1 MRRVVLV
8 HGAGGG
14 PEVWVP
20 VARKLRGVEVEAIAL
35 PGHRDGGPGCDGI
48 PAYAAWLAGLLDGP
62 AVVGGASMGG
72 AIALQ
77 LALDR
82 PELVE
87 GLVLAGTA
95 ARLRVDPAL
104 IASLEGDYA
113 AAAHALAA
121 RELAVGTHP
130 RNVEKGAALIQR
142 VPQAVTVADFR
153 ACDAFDVRE
162 RLGEIR
168 APALVVVGEDDVLTP
183 PAAAEKLAAG
193 LAPRVEIAVIQGAGH
208 LPTVEQPRLVAA
220 AVQSFLDRL

>member
-1 MRRVVLV
+1 MEDGDNVTATVEECLEEHLPLAARAEEVQLLYEGHDGTLDARGALAARRMRRLVLV

-14 PEVWVP
+14 PEVWVA
-20 VARKLRGVEVEAIAL
+20 VAGSCAASTPRPSRCPATATA
-35 PGHRDGGPGCDGI
+35 GPGCDGI
-48 PAYAAWLAGLLDGP
+48 PAYAAWLAERLDGP

-130 RNVEKGAALIQR
+130 ATSR
-142 VPQAVTVADFR
+142 R
-153 ACDAFDVRE
+153 AR
-162 RLGEIR
+162 R
-168 APALVVVGEDDVLTP
+168 
-183 PAAAEKLAAG
+183 
-193 LAPRVEIAVIQGAGH
+193 
-208 LPTVEQPRLVAA
+208 
-220 AVQSFLDRL
+220 

>member
-14 PEVWVP
+14 PEVWVA
-20 VARKLRGVEVEAIAL
+20 VARKLRGVDTEAVAL
-35 PGHRDGGPGCDGI
+35 PGHRDGGAGCDGI
-48 PAYAAWLAGLLDGP
+48 PAYAAWLAERLEGP

-87 GLVLAGTA
+87 GLVLASTA
-95 ARLRVDPAL
+95 ARLRVDPA
-104 IASLEGDYA
+104 IVASLEGDYA

-130 RNVEKGAALIQR
+130 GTVDKSAALILQ

-153 ACDAFDVRE
+153 ACDGFDVRG
-162 RLGEIR
+162 RLGEVE

-183 PAAAEKLAAG
+183 PAAAQKLAAG
-193 LAPRVEIAVIQGAGH
+193 LAPRVEIAVIPGAGH
-208 LPTVEQPRLVAA
+208 LPMVEQPRRVAA
-220 AVQSFLDRL
+220 AIQSFLDAL